1 MRVRLLITAGLAALA
16 SLPGPAAARTPLR
29 PITLRPAF
37 RPSRLQVSPP
47 RPVRP
52 MRWSHERRRRG
63 LASTAT
69 FPGGRA
75 VVGLVGAAD
84 AAAVA
89 RDYGVAPVFLNADLR
104 ALEVSGGEQEL
115 RALDAAVGSDSRL
128 RYVEPVR
135 ERATL
140 HRRNDPLTTLVDPVS
155 RVPYEWQFSHV
166 GVDRALNVDRGD
178 PAITVGVIDTGYGD
192 VPDLSGKI
200 TRAWY
205 FDGQATNALDTMG
218 HGTFVS
224 SLIAAT
230 NDDGVGMAGFCGG
243 CRLMVVKDLELDS
256 FTVATAIDTLTDAG
270 VRVINMS
277 FGGSGISLAEKDA
290 MNYAISKGVLL
301 VAAAGNEGGTVDYP
315 AAYLQPAGGAPG
327 YGLAVGASDATDRP
341 ASWSSW
347 GDHLSL
353 LAPGTFTDKPL
364 CNVGVLGALPAVASL
379 FDESCGT
386 KFTNPLTG
394 ARYGYSDGT
403 SFAAPEAAGVAALV
417 WAARPDLTSAGVV
430 SILLKSATRAP
441 GAPWSPDHGWG
452 ILNAA
457 AAVQLATGK
466 STDDAVVIGEPRF
479 TGRVEGGGSASATA
493 DVTYQ
498 DGVSVLDATATCTAK
513 VGDRALEATEQRI
526 DNGSVHCTWNVPEAD
541 GGQRLEAHV
550 DVRDTSSGATGARD
564 FGADVLD
571 VKAPTARA
579 LRASGRYGRRLTLRF
594 QVSEETDAA
603 RRLVRVYRGSK
614 AIFSSSSDLGP
625 VDSGALRSLVWKAP
639 SRRARGAYK
648 FCVWAWDRSDNES
661 DPSCARIALR

>member
-1 MRVRLLITAGLAALA
+1 MLRVDR
-16 SLPGPAAARTPLR
+16 
-29 PITLRPAF
+29 
-37 RPSRLQVSPP
+37 RPSLLRVSPP
-47 RPVRP
+47 QPIALRP
-52 MRWSHERRRRG
+52 MRWSHARLHRG
-63 LASTAT
+63 MAARVT

-75 VVGLVGAAD
+75 VVGLAGGAD

-89 RDYGVAPVFLNADLR
+89 HDYGVSPVFLSPGLR
-104 ALEVSGGEQEL
+104 ALEVTGTATKL
-115 RALDAAVGSDSRL
+115 RALDAAVGSDARL

-140 HRRNDPLTTLVDPVS
+140 HRRNDPLTTAVDPVS

-166 GVDRALNVDRGD
+166 GVDRALNVERGS
-178 PAITVGVIDTGYGD
+178 PTIVVGVIDTGYAA
-192 VPDLSGKI
+192 VPDLAGKV
-200 TRAWY
+200 AQSWY
-205 FDGQATNALDTMG
+205 FLDQATSSLDTLG

-230 NDDGVGMAGFCGG
+230 NDDGQGMAGFCGG

-256 FTVATAIDTLTDAG
+256 FTIATAIHTLTDAG
-270 VRVINMS
+270 VRIINMS
-277 FGGSGISLAEKDA
+277 FGGSGISSVEKDA

-364 CNVGVLGALPAVASL
+364 CNVGVLGALPPVASL
-379 FDESCGT
+379 FDSACGT
-386 KFTNPLTG
+386 KFTNPVTG

-417 WAARPDLTSAGVV
+417 WAAKPELTSSEVV
-430 SILLKSATRAP
+430 SILLKSATRPP

-457 AAVQLATGK
+457 AAVQLVTGK
-466 STDDAVVIGEPRF
+466 STDDAVVVGEPRF
-479 TGRVEGGGSASATA
+479 TGQVEGGQSASATA

-498 DGVSVLDATATCTAK
+498 DGVTVLDASATCTAR
-513 VGDRALEATEQRI
+513 VGDRTLEATEQRV
-526 DNGSVHCTWNVPEAD
+526 DNGSVHCTWNLPAEI
-541 GGQRLEAHV
+541 GGQRLEAHI
-550 DVRDTSSGATGARD
+550 DVRDPLSGATGSRD

-571 VKAPTARA
+571 VTAPKAQAS
-579 LRASGRYGRRLTLRF
+579 RASGRYGKRLTLRF
-594 QVSEETDAA
+594 QVSEETGVA
-603 RRLVRVYRGSK
+603 RGLVRVYRGSK
-614 AIFSSSSDLGP
+614 PIFSSSSGLGP

-639 SRRARGAYK
+639 RRRARGAYK

>member
-1 MRVRLLITAGLAALA
+1 
-16 SLPGPAAARTPLR
+16 
-29 PITLRPAF
+29 
-37 RPSRLQVSPP
+37 
-47 RPVRP
+47 
-52 MRWSHERRRRG
+52 MRWLHERIHRG
-63 LASTAT
+63 MAT
-69 FPGGRA
+69 TGPFAGRRA
-75 VVGLVGAAD
+75 VVGLAEGADGATL
-84 AAAVA
+84 A
-89 RDYGVAPVFLNADLR
+89 RDYGVSSLSLSPGLR
-104 ALEVSGGEQEL
+104 ALEVTGRAAKL
-115 RALDAAVGSDSRL
+115 RALEAAVGRDARL

-140 HRRNDPLTTLVDPVS
+140 HRRNDPLTTAIDPVS

-166 GVDRALNVDRGD
+166 GVDRALNVERGS
-178 PAITVGVIDTGYGD
+178 PAIVVGVIDTGYAA
-192 VPDLSGKI
+192 VPDLAGKV
-200 TRAWY
+200 AQSWY
-205 FDGQATNALDTMG
+205 FSDQATSSLDTLG

-224 SLIAAT
+224 SLIGAT
-230 NDDGVGMAGFCGG
+230 NDDGQGMAGFCGG
-243 CRLMVVKDLELDS
+243 CRLMIVKDLDLDS
-256 FTVATAIDTLTDAG
+256 YTIATAIHTLTDAG
-270 VRVINMS
+270 VRIINMS
-277 FGGSGISLAEKDA
+277 FGGSGISLVEADA

-301 VAAAGNEGGTVDYP
+301 VAAAGNEGGSVDYP

-353 LAPGTFTDKPL
+353 LAPGTYTDKPL
-364 CNVGVLGALPAVASL
+364 CNVGVLGALPPVASL
-379 FDESCGT
+379 FDSACGT
-386 KFTNPLTG
+386 KFTNPVTG

-417 WAARPDLTSAGVV
+417 WSAKPELTSRDVV

-466 STDDAVVIGEPRF
+466 STDDAVVVGEPRF
-479 TGRVEGGGSASATA
+479 TGQVEGGQSASASA

-498 DGVSVLDATATCTAK
+498 DGVTVLDASATCTAH
-513 VGDRALEATEQRI
+513 VGSRTLEATEQQV
-526 DNGSVHCTWNVPEAD
+526 DNGSVRCTWNLPPEV

-550 DVRDTSSGATGARD
+550 DVCDTLSGATGSRD

-571 VKAPTARA
+571 VMAPKAQA
-579 LRASGRYGRRLTLRF
+579 LRASGRYGARLTLRF
-594 QVSEETDAA
+594 GVSEETGVG
-603 RRLVRVYRGSK
+603 RRLVRVYRGTK
-614 AIFSSSSDLGP
+614 AIFSSSSDLVP

-639 SRRARGAYK
+639 KRRARGAYK

-661 DPSCARIALR
+661 DPSCARISLR